1 MVASPVSEVNINLN
15 VQEVGILIS
24 ALQLLDLRDE
34 IQIAKECG
42 SASSLYNRLKD
53 LYDVMD
59 QSEIGVRNDITPSY

>member
-1 MVASPVSEVNINLN
+1 MVTTTSVEININLN

-34 IQIAKECG
+34 SQIAKECG

-59 QSEIGVRNDITPSY
+59 QSEMGVRYDITPSY